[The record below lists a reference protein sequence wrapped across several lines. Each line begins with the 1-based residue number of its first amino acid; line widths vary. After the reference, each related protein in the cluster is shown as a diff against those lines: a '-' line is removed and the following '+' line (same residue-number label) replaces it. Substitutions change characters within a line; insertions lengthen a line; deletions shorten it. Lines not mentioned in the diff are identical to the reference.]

1 MSIQVSGVYGGGF
14 KINGVKGEYLATA
27 NISKGDFVQLTTK
40 GVEGV
45 AFTEV
50 AHINLEN
57 TTREA
62 YAGSVCVMSSTRVIY
77 AYADGK
83 GSEAQPCTIYAQA
96 LNYVNGEWV
105 EGTKLAVS
113 TNRASA
119 TSDGRVLVEAARLSD
134 NEAVIFYGT
143 DYTESFIAVV
153 EVSEIGEITVVD
165 KHTAINS
172 AWEMAAS
179 FKPSDS
185 IIVLNNT
192 SFVILL
198 LSSTNTLRVIPCE
211 YKDRDLTVYSSV
223 LGNTSL
229 SGTIGACKVNQNL
242 ILLLYLSSSSS
253 TLQTIV
259 VSIYGSSATITR
271 TSASD
276 LIGAGVITRPGRL
289 IYIEDNRILCLPIRS
304 VVGTSHFTSPV
315 FLSYNND
322 GTWLSEKV
330 EIQLPSGPTHAVRI
344 SDDKIFT
351 LGNKGDT
358 TNDVTLTASY
368 TSGIIDLNEL
378 TFSTLGEQIS
388 SLGNVNNGSASARR
402 LDAYDG
408 VMAVMSGKTSVLVA
422 PCVSQTTAE
431 PFVYRI
437 DGVASK
443 GAIAGQMAEVVTPR
457 IEGTSDEIHVNE
469 WVTA

>member
-1 MSIQVSGVYGGGF
+1 MIQVEGTFGGGS

-40 GVEGV
+40 GVEEV

-50 AHINLEN
+50 AHIDLEN

-62 YAGSVCVMSSTRVIY
+62 YAGCVCVMSSTRVIY
-77 AYADGK
+77 AYVDGT
-83 GSEAQPCTIYAQA
+83 GTEAKPCTIYAQA

-113 TNRASA
+113 TNRAGS
-119 TSDGRVLVEAARLSD
+119 SLDDRVLVEAARLSD

-143 DYTESFIAVV
+143 NYTESFIAVV

-165 KHTAINS
+165 KHTASGS
-172 AWEMAAS
+172 AWKMAENN
-179 FKPSDS
+179 KISDS

-198 LSSTNTLRVIPCE
+198 INYTNDALQVIPCE
-211 YKDRDLTVYSSV
+211 YKDRDLIVYDSV
-223 LGNTSL
+223 LDTTDIRNSTN
-229 SGTIGACKVNQNL
+229 ACKVNQNL
-242 ILLLYLSSSSS
+242 VLLLYVSSSNSK
-253 TLQTIV
+253 LQAIV
-259 VSIYGSSATITR
+259 VSIYGSSVTLTR
-271 TSASD
+271 TPAES
-276 LIGAGVITRPGRL
+276 LLGEGVLSRSGRF
-289 IYIEDNRILCLPIRS
+289 IYVEDNRILCLPARITTGSS
-304 VVGTSHFTSPV
+304 VFTNPV

-351 LGNKGDT
+351 LGNKGGT
-358 TNDVTLTASY
+358 TNDITLSANY
-368 TSGIIDLNEL
+368 ISGIIDLNEL

-422 PCVSQTTAE
+422 PCVSQTTAA
-431 PFVYRI
+431 PYSTRL

-443 GAIAGQMAEVVTPR
+443 GATAGQMAEVVTP
-457 IEGTSDEIHVNE
+457 
-469 WVTA
+469 

>member
-1 MSIQVSGVYGGGF
+1 MSIQVSGVYGGGS
-14 KINGVKGEYLATA
+14 KINGVKNEYLATA

-40 GVEGV
+40 GVEEV

-50 AHINLEN
+50 AHIDLEN

-62 YAGSVCVMSSTRVIY
+62 YAGCVCVMSSTRVIY
-77 AYADGK
+77 AYVDGK
-83 GSEAQPCTIYAQA
+83 GSESNPCTIYAQA

-113 TNRASA
+113 TNRADSS
-119 TSDGRVLVEAARLSD
+119 TDGRVLVEAARLSD

-143 DYTESFIAVV
+143 DYLESFIAVV

-165 KHTAINS
+165 KVTAVS
-172 AWEMAAS
+172 GAWKMATS
-179 FKPSDS
+179 VKVSDS

-198 LSSTNTLRVIPCE
+198 VDFSNNALRVIPCE
-211 YKDRDLTVYSSV
+211 YKDRDLTVYNSV
-223 LGNTSL
+223 LGGATSL
-229 SGTIGACKVNQNL
+229 SGVIGACKVNQNL
-242 ILLLYLSSSSS
+242 ILLLYTSSSS
-253 TLQTIV
+253 TSTFYFVL
-259 VSIYGSSATITR
+259 VSVYGSSVTVTR
-271 TSASD
+271 TRAGD
-276 LIGAGVITRPGRL
+276 LIGEGVIAKPGRL

-304 VVGTSHFTSPV
+304 AVGSSQFTSPV

-351 LGNKGDT
+351 LGNKGGS
-358 TNDVTLTASY
+358 TNDVASSASY

-431 PFVYRI
+431 PFNYRI

-443 GAIAGQMAEVVTPR
+443 GATAGQMAEVVTP
-457 IEGTSDEIHVNE
+457 
-469 WVTA
+469 

>member
-1 MSIQVSGVYGGGF
+1 MSIQVSGVYGGGS
-14 KINGVKGEYLATA
+14 KINGVKNEYLATA
-27 NISKGDFVQLTTK
+27 NIAKGDFVQLTTK
-40 GVEGV
+40 GVEEV

-50 AHINLEN
+50 THIDLEN

-62 YAGSVCVMSSTRVIY
+62 YAGCVCVMSSTRVIY
-77 AYADGK
+77 AYVDGT
-83 GSEAQPCTIYAQA
+83 GSEANPCTIYAQA

-113 TNRASA
+113 TNRAGSA
-119 TSDGRVLVEAARLSD
+119 ADDRVLVEAARLSD

-143 DYTESFIAVV
+143 NYTESFIAVV
-153 EVSEIGEITVVD
+153 EVSETGEITVVD
-165 KHTAINS
+165 KHTAS
-172 AWEMAAS
+172 GGAWKMVETN
-179 FKPSDS
+179 KISDS

-198 LSSTNTLRVIPCE
+198 VDYADDHLRVIPCE
-211 YKDRDLTVYSSV
+211 YKDRDLIVYDSV
-223 LGNTSL
+223 LGTTEL
-229 SGTIGACKVNQNL
+229 SGYLSASKVNQNL
-242 ILLLYLSSSSS
+242 VLLLYMSKTNS
-253 TLQTIV
+253 TLQSISL
-259 VSIYGSSATITR
+259 SIYGSSVTITR
-271 TSASD
+271 VSGES
-276 LIGAGVITRPGRL
+276 LFGEEVITEPGRF
-289 IYIEDNRILCLPIRS
+289 IYIEDNRILCLPTRKS
-304 VVGTSHFTSPV
+304 MGATVFSHPA

-351 LGNKGDT
+351 LGNKGGN
-358 TNDVTLTASY
+358 TNDVILVGNY

-408 VMAVMSGKTSVLVA
+408 VMAVMSGKTSVLIA

-431 PFVYRI
+431 PVDYRI

-443 GAIAGQMAEVVTPR
+443 GATAGQMAEVVTP
-457 IEGTSDEIHVNE
+457 
-469 WVTA
+469 

>member
-1 MSIQVSGVYGGGF
+1 MSIQVSGVYGGGA

-27 NISKGDFVQLTTK
+27 NIAKGDFVQLTTK
-40 GVEGV
+40 GVEEV

-62 YAGSVCVMSSTRVIY
+62 YAGCVCVMSSTRVIY
-77 AYADGK
+77 AYVDGK
-83 GSEAQPCTIYAQA
+83 GSESNPCTIYAQA

-113 TNRASA
+113 TNRADA

-143 DYTESFIAVV
+143 DYIESFIAVV

-165 KHTAINS
+165 KHIAINS
-172 AWEMAAS
+172 AWEMAVS
-179 FKPSDS
+179 VKVSDS

-198 LSSTNTLRVIPCE
+198 VDYSDNDLRVIPCE
-211 YKDRDLTVYSSV
+211 YKDRDLIVHDSV
-223 LGNTSL
+223 LSSYALTGNL
-229 SGTIGACKVNQNL
+229 RACKVNQNL
-242 ILLLYLSSSSS
+242 VLLLYFSSNASV
-253 TLQTIV
+253 LYFYL
-259 VSIYGSSATITR
+259 VSIYGSSVTITR
-271 TSASD
+271 TRASD
-276 LIGAGVITRPGRL
+276 LLGEGVITRPGRL
-289 IYIEDNRILCLPIRS
+289 IYIEDNRILCLPTRS
-304 VVGTSHFTSPV
+304 TVGTLQFTSPV

-351 LGNKGDT
+351 LGNKGGT
-358 TNDVTLTASY
+358 TNDVVLADNYISR
-368 TSGIIDLNEL
+368 IIDLNEL

-388 SLGNVNNGSASARR
+388 SLGNVDGGSASARR

-422 PCVSQTTAE
+422 PCVSQTTAAPYE
-431 PFVYRI
+431 SRL

-443 GAIAGQMAEVVTPR
+443 GATAGQMAEVITP
-457 IEGTSDEIHVNE
+457 
-469 WVTA
+469 